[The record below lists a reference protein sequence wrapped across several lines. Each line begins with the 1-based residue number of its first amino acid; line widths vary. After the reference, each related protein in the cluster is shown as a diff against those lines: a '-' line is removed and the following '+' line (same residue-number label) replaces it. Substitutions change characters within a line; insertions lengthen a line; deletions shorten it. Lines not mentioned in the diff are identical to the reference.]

1 MSDILERAM
10 QVAKAAAATGW
21 ETTVDEAEQLRAGG
35 ELLKKLGAAY
45 YAERHSTG
53 TPEATGHA
61 LRAVEAH
68 VSTHGNGVLRSA

>member
-10 QVAKAAAATGW
+10 QVAKVAASTGW
-21 ETTVDEAEQLRAGG
+21 DTTDGAEQLRVGG
-35 ELLKKLGAAY
+35 ELLNRLGAAY

-53 TPEATGHA
+53 TPEATRQA

-68 VSTHGNGVLRSA
+68 ISTYGNGVLRSP